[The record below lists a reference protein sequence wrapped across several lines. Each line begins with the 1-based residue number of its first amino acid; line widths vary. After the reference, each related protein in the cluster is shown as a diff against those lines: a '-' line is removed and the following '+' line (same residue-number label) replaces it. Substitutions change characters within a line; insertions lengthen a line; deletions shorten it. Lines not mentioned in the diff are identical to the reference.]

1 MIKPG
6 QKVICIVKPGEWYTW
21 KKVWFM
27 TFKFKS
33 RYNNPEY
40 GKIYTVRD
48 VDFNNPHKVW
58 VCSLEEISGTWMLH
72 CFKPAQED
80 FAEEVCENAIKE
92 AKEEE
97 KQLIEEL
104 TNI

>member
-1 MIKPG
+1 MFKEG
-6 QKVICIVKPGEWYTW
+6 QKVICIGEEDRWILLKKIWFFTFEVKYKGVIP
-21 KKVWFM
+21 K
-27 TFKFKS
+27 
-33 RYNNPEY
+33 N
-40 GKIYTVRD
+40 GKIYTCTWHGIHAEHNVYCCRL
-48 VDFNNPHKVW
+48 
-58 VCSLEEISGTWMLH
+58 LEIDGLFESKW
-72 CFKPAQED
+72 FKPAQED